1 MAGVL
6 SSLRTCAGT
15 GTTMVRMLPRS
26 RVAAV
31 LTLGLGCILLAVGI
45 ALPLL
50 VPPER
55 PVPLELSET
64 QLTLQDDRARIGPS
78 YLAGEDG
85 DGAAPDPVTAPVT
98 KTYAVSLGEPAD
110 RTSAAATVGVTS
122 VRGDRDGDAALLDAE
137 VWTYRVDRT
146 TGASLGDAKVADT
159 PATPAVASE
168 VDGQWLT
175 FPRNTG
181 QQEYPVF
188 DNLLR
193 RAVPAQF
200 VQTEDVDGT
209 EVYVF
214 RQEFDHEPVRQSN
227 PGYYRATSTTGQG
240 GVSSLYRNGYKE
252 FRVEPRSGMIVSV
265 TEDIQDVYV
274 PDGTDGTDGADGSD
288 GDDGAAAGE
297 PELLS
302 AFHGATPE
310 SERDDLLVQ
319 AAEIGHDRPTRG
331 WGIVLTVTG
340 AIVALGSAVVAL
352 RPQRVQR
359 SGPAQAGE

>member
-1 MAGVL
+1 
-6 SSLRTCAGT
+6 
-15 GTTMVRMLPRS
+15 MVRMLPRS

-55 PVPLELSET
+55 PVPLELSES
-64 QLTLQDDRARIGPS
+64 QLTLRDDEARIGPS
-78 YLAGEDG
+78 YLAGEGQDEG
-85 DGAAPDPVTAPVT
+85 ESPQPVTAPVT

-110 RTSAAATVGVTS
+110 DESAAATVGVTS
-122 VRGDRDGDAALLDAE
+122 LRDDIEGDGGLLDAE
-137 VWTYRVDRT
+137 VWSYRIDRM
-146 TGASLGDAKVADT
+146 TGRSLGDAKVADT
-159 PATPAVASE
+159 PATPAAPTE
-168 VDGQWLT
+168 VDGQWLA
-175 FPRNTG
+175 FPRNTA
-181 QQEYPVF
+181 QEEYPVF

-193 RAVPAQF
+193 REVPAQF
-200 VQTEDVDGT
+200 VQTEDVNGT

-214 RQEFDHEPVRQSN
+214 RQDFDAEPVRQAN
-227 PGYYRATSTTGQG
+227 PGYYRSTSTTGEG
-240 GVSSLYRNGYKE
+240 APSSLYRNGSKE
-252 FRVEPRSGMIVSV
+252 FRVEPESGMIVSV

-274 PDGTDGTDGADGSD
+274 PDGDGADGE
-288 GDDGAAAGE
+288 A

-302 AFHGATPE
+302 SFNGATPDA
-310 SERDDLLVQ
+310 ERDDLLVQ
-319 AAEIGHDRPTRG
+319 AADLGHDRPTRG

-359 SGPAQAGE
+359 SGSTQSPKK

>member
-1 MAGVL
+1 
-6 SSLRTCAGT
+6 
-15 GTTMVRMLPRS
+15 MVRMLPRS
-26 RVAAV
+26 RVVAV
-31 LTLGLGCILLAVGI
+31 LTLGLGCILLAAGV

-55 PVPLELSET
+55 PVPLELSES
-64 QLTLQDDRARIGPS
+64 QLTLHDDEARVGPS
-78 YLAGEDG
+78 YLSGEGDD
-85 DGAAPDPVTAPVT
+85 DGAPEPDTAPVT

-110 RTSAAATVGVTS
+110 GDSASATVGVTS
-122 VRGDRDGDAALLDAE
+122 VRDDVDGDAGLLDAE

-159 PATPAVASE
+159 PATPAVSTE
-168 VDGQWLT
+168 VNGQWLA
-175 FPRNTG
+175 FPRKTA

-193 RAVPAQF
+193 RDVPARF

-214 RQEFDHEPVRQSN
+214 RQDFDAEPVREAN
-227 PGYYRATSTTGQG
+227 PGYYRATSRTEEGEP
-240 GVSSLYRNGYKE
+240 SSLYRTGHKE
-252 FRVEPRSGMIVSV
+252 FRVEPESGMIVSV
-265 TEDIQDVYV
+265 SEDIQGVYV
-274 PDGTDGTDGADGSD
+274 PDGE
-288 GDDGAAAGE
+288 GDDSGA

-302 AFHGATPE
+302 SFRGSTPE
-310 SERDDLLVQ
+310 NERDDLLVQ
-319 AAEIGHDRPTRG
+319 AEELGHDRPTRG
-331 WGIVLTVTG
+331 WGILLTVTG

-359 SGPAQAGE
+359 SGTAQSPKR

>member
-1 MAGVL
+1 
-6 SSLRTCAGT
+6 
-15 GTTMVRMLPRS
+15 MVRMLPRS

-55 PVPLELSET
+55 PVPLQLSET

-78 YLAGEDG
+78 YLAGEG
-85 DGAAPDPVTAPVT
+85 EDGAAPEPVTAPVT

-110 RTSAAATVGVTS
+110 ETSAAATVGVTA
-122 VRGDRDGDAALLDAE
+122 VRGDREGDAGLLDAE
-137 VWTYRVDRT
+137 VWTYRIDRT

-168 VDGQWLT
+168 VTGQWLT
-175 FPRNTG
+175 FPRKTG

-200 VQTEDVDGT
+200 VQTEDVNGT

-214 RQEFDHEPVRQSN
+214 RQEFDSEPVRQSN
-227 PGYYRATSTTGQG
+227 PGYYRATSTTGEG

-252 FRVEPRSGMIVSV
+252 FRVEPNSGMIVSV

-274 PDGTDGTDGADGSD
+274 PDGA
-288 GDDGAAAGE
+288 DGAAAGA

-302 AFHGATPE
+302 SFHGSTPE
-310 SERDDLLVQ
+310 PERDDLLVQ
-319 AAEIGHDRPTRG
+319 AEELGHDRPTRG

-359 SGPAQAGE
+359 SGPTRVAE